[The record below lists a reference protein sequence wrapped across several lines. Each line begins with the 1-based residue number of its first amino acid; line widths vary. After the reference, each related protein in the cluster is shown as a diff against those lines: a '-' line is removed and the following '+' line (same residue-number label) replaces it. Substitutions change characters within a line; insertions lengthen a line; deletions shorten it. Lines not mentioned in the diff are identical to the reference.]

1 MAGGWRF
8 RKKRGVVLGLL
19 LPTALFI
26 GALAVVINDAGHLLS
41 AQVRAESVARA
52 AASAGADTWFRT
64 HRDDL
69 AKKDALTA
77 AHAKDPDAVVD
88 WIEVDQHTGSV
99 TVRVEKKATT
109 LVVERIAF
117 MDQYVMQGATES
129 DVRTS

>member
-1 MAGGWRF
+1 MSRFRF
-8 RKKRGVVLGLL
+8 RKKRGVLLGLV

-26 GALAVVINDAGHLLS
+26 GALGLIINDAGHLLA

-52 AASAGADTWFRT
+52 AAASGADTWFRT

-69 AKKDALTA
+69 AKKDALSA
-77 AHAKDPDAVVD
+77 AREKDPDAVVD
-88 WIEVDQHTGSV
+88 WIQVDQHTGSV

-117 MDQYVMQGATES
+117 MDQYVTQAATES